1 MRKWSRNVINFLL
14 SKTNLHLVNKHY
26 WKDVI
31 SELENIRLSKDFEVK
46 QKIISSLK
54 PHNASSLRK
63 YLKFS
68 TSQILQDIFVL
79 DHFDYKKNGFFVEF
93 GATNGLNLSNTH
105 ILEKQFNWKG
115 ILAEPGKNWHQNL
128 KKNRNCLIE
137 VDCVWSCTGESLQ
150 FIEAKSAELS
160 TISNFQYMD
169 IHAKV
174 RIKKRKYKVNS
185 ISLMDMLARHRA
197 PNKIEYISIDT
208 EGSEYEILKD
218 FNFSEYMIGV
228 ITCEHNFGENRE
240 KIKNLLELNG
250 FLRVNEELN
259 QFDDWYVNSQ
269 WPH

>member
-208 EGSEYEILKD
+208 EGSEFEILS
-218 FNFSEYMIGV
+218 NFPFEEYV
-228 ITCEHNFGENRE
+228 FKFITVEHNNSENRDKLKVLMNSKGYFE
-240 KIKNLLELNG
+240 ILPEFSG
-250 FLRVNEELN
+250 G
-259 QFDDWYVNSQ
+259 DWWFVLK
-269 WPH
+269 